1 MVSRILIWDDIA
13 KSQLQ
18 EIINYIKQD
27 SPKNAIT
34 VRKDIV
40 DILKKSLK
48 QPENYSLDKYASPN
62 DGFFRAF
69 EKHKIRVSF
78 YETPNQIIVMRVR
91 HTKMN
96 PRKY

>member
-48 QPENYSLDKYASPN
+48 
-62 DGFFRAF
+62 
-69 EKHKIRVSF
+69 
-78 YETPNQIIVMRVR
+78 
-91 HTKMN
+91 
-96 PRKY
+96 